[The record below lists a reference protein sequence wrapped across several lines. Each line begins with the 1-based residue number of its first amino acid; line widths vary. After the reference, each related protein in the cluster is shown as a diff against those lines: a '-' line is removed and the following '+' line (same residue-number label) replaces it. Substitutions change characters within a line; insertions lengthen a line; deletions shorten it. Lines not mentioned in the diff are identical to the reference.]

1 MIYIVP
7 TIIFVGL
14 PFIPESPRWLVLQGR
29 YEDGLKSLKW
39 LRPEG
44 ADTEAELADIR
55 QAIDNERA
63 LSNGVGILDMFNNPI
78 DRRRTMI
85 SICAVCLQAATGS
98 MFIIGNHLR
107 FRPRD
112 IRLTFTQRTR
122 LTSSPWLRFKTHLP

>member
-7 TIIFVGL
+7 AIIFVGL

-44 ADTEAELADIR
+44 ADTEAEIADIR

-63 LSNGVGILDMFNNPI
+63 LSKSVGILDMFNNPI

-98 MFIIGNHLR
+98 MFIIGNYPLC
-107 FRPRD
+107 RP
-112 IRLTFTQRTR
+112 
-122 LTSSPWLRFKTHLP
+122 